1 MITNI
6 ISNVV
11 KDWDLLIDNDE
22 SLLGIGVDSLNM
34 IELVVGIEN
43 EFDFELLDEDLII
56 ENFETINSIIKMLE
70 AYEVKEVVDLS
81 RYRVEISQ

>member
-56 ENFETINSIIKMLE
+56 ENFETIKSIIKMLE